1 MRRTEFINK
10 ISEETSLSPYE
21 VENVMNAIFAN
32 FKTMLDEDEIDAV
45 ANSLD
50 SDDLRSVWLTASIPE
65 SK

>member
-32 FKTMLDEDEIDAV
+32 FKTMLDENEIDAV

-50 SDDLRSVWLTASIPE
+50 SDDLRSVWLTASIPG